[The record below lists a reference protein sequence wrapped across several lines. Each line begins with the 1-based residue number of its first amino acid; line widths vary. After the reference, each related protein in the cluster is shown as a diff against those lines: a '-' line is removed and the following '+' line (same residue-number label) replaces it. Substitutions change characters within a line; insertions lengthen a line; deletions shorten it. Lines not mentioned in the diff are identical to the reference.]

1 MILFTLQW
9 GHFTESW
16 WLFINMFQILLKS
29 ILNSSIICRQTH
41 FFDVNQFFS
50 LAVVGQLERKSLYCP
65 RTQWM
70 KCNFL
75 TMGEE
80 EKTSERRRKMNEGR
94 AISSYFLPSGSN
106 NFPLLMLSLKCFH
119 VEKSTWRFFLIY
131 WSYCKWFISACYS
144 KEENVCIYNLS
155 SKHHNLLHLWN
166 YVLFLLT
173 STRTLHFQLLPS
185 DFS

>member
-1 MILFTLQW
+1 
-9 GHFTESW
+9 
-16 WLFINMFQILLKS
+16 MFQILLKS

-94 AISSYFLPSGSN
+94 AVSSYFLPSGSN

-119 VEKSTWRFFLIY
+119 VEKSTWRFFFIY
-131 WSYCKWFISACYS
+131 WSYCKWLISACYS

-155 SKHHNLLHLWN
+155 SKHNNLLHLWN
-166 YVLFLLT
+166 DFLFSVDVNKNPSFSTPPLRLLIIQSVL
-173 STRTLHFQLLPS
+173 
-185 DFS
+185 DG